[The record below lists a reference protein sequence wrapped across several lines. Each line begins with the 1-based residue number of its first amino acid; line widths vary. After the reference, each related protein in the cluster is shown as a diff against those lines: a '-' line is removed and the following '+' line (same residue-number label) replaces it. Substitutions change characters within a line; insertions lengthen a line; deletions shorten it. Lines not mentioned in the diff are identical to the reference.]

1 MFTSSYKI
9 LKISG
14 FLELSNFGFQSPQ
27 DSVFDKQ
34 EKFSGFTIH
43 EVNL

>member
-1 MFTSSYKI
+1 MFTSSYNI

-14 FLELSNFGFQSPQ
+14 FLELNFGFQSPQ